1 MRYLQLINAFTARYV
16 TVIILLFS
24 GMAFVMPQYFGW
36 AVQYTAFFLG
46 AAMCG
51 MGLNIKAKDFAIV
64 LTRPKDIAIGVLA
77 QYSIMPVSALIICN
91 LFQLPPDIAIGV
103 ILVGCCPGGTAS
115 NVITYI
121 ARGDVSLSVG
131 MTIASTLLAPL
142 VTPLLVYT
150 LGGQWVDVQ
159 LVPMMISVVK
169 VVLLP
174 VLLGILIQ
182 SMGQH
187 RVDRIRPISP
197 LISMI
202 AIVLIIAGI
211 IAVNRDIILMS
222 GLLTLGVVCLHN
234 LMGLGVGLI
243 VSRACG
249 LNYEKTTAL
258 AIEVGM
264 QNSGLAVALA
274 TANFAMNPLAT
285 LAGAIFSVWHN
296 MSGAVF
302 ANIRRRKYEE
312 DYEQTNV
319 VEA

>member
-1 MRYLQLINAFTARYV
+1 MRYLQLINAFIARYV

-46 AAMCG
+46 AAMFG

-222 GLLTLGVVCLHN
+222 GLLTLGVVWLHN